1 MPDAIPI
8 PVPSGVTPMP
18 ATELDQASNEFW
30 REDLRNEAAARREA
44 ARFWTDAQRSAFL
57 EGKVGMRE
65 SVAMRNI
72 PPVNTGT

>member
-1 MPDAIPI
+1 
-8 PVPSGVTPMP
+8 MP
-18 ATELDQASNEFW
+18 AVTELDSASNEFW
-30 REDLRNEAAARREA
+30 REDLRNEAAARREG

-72 PPVNTGT
+72 PPVNTGN